1 MFFYVETIDNFI
13 LNNSFSPILTFS
25 LGVLLIKCY
34 PSVKQWS
41 TARSDTTIIISS
53 TFGLLSATTIL
64 NAMGFLERPIMPPI
78 YSVIVPNLGLC
89 CLRTLLGLFIVA
101 VTRQIVKTVVLRSSC
116 ALYGLDWKNPETKRL
131 ARIEMPYYY
140 LTYFAIGF
148 NIGFTCP
155 LVFRALGINRDYSYT
170 EL

>member
-1 MFFYVETIDNFI
+1 MFFGVEAIDQFV
-13 LNNSFSPILTFS
+13 LNHSLSPILTFT
-25 LGVLLIKCY
+25 LGILLIKCY

-53 TFGLLSATTIL
+53 TFGLLSATTIM
-64 NAMGFLERPIMPPI
+64 NSIGFLERPVLPPI
-78 YSVIVPNLGLC
+78 YSIIAPNLGLC
-89 CLRTLLGLFIVA
+89 CLRTLLGLVIVG
-101 VTRQIVKTVVLRSSC
+101 VTRQVIKTAVLRWSC
-116 ALYGLDWKNPETKRL
+116 NYYGLDWKDPESKRQ

-155 LVFRALGINRDYSYT
+155 LAFRALGINRDYSFT